1 MLAVRDKVESKSRL
15 SQPWYT
21 AEFKYNGK
29 SLRVLSLRVL
39 YFNLHVK
46 NHSSFYVK
54 NRLKGNRSGS
64 NEIS

>member
-1 MLAVRDKVESKSRL
+1 MIHSR
-15 SQPWYT
+15 
-21 AEFKYNGK
+21 FKCNGK